1 MGATFEE
8 LCRAH
13 IEAFAKGAEKFA
25 LNTKL
30 TERVSQWQARL
41 APILEAEERKAAF
54 DIQYYSEI
62 LLESSLEKLH
72 QLQETKQIGVDDQ
85 LWNGTTMKKRQ
96 HNLFNT
102 KDPVP
107 VDFGSVTLGCT
118 QSDVCRFFLASLSLA
133 NSGNLEILIDD
144 VDDVDEDR
152 YDVGGISIS
161 TTTKN
166 DTVDQYR
173 FKIISDDIH
182 KPMETYRA
190 PSLV

>member
-41 APILEAEERKAAF
+41 APILEEEERKAAF
-54 DIQYYSEI
+54 DIHYYSEV
-62 LLESSLEKLH
+62 LLETSLET
-72 QLQETKQIGVDDQ
+72 LQARSKRKATGMTTKTH
-85 LWNGTTMKKRQ
+85 LPTSA
-96 HNLFNT
+96 
-102 KDPVP
+102 VP
-107 VDFGSVTLGCT
+107 VDFGSVTQGCT

-133 NSGNLEILIDD
+133 NSGNLEI
-144 VDDVDEDR
+144 DE
-152 YDVGGISIS
+152 G
-161 TTTKN
+161 TEH
-166 DTVDQYR
+166 YR
-173 FKIISDDIH
+173 FKILSGDVK

-190 PSLV
+190 PSLVSD